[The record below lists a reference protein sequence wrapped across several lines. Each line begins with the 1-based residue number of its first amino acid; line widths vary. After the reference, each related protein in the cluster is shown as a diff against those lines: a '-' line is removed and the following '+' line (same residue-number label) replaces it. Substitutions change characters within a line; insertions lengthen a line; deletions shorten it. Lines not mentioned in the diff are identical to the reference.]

1 MVGLLSIG
9 VHRKISVQ
17 HMIDALNFVQNQAGV
32 IPDKVQLDNS
42 QDSIQ
47 ITDVVARVRA
57 IHRAF
62 EAKG

>member
-1 MVGLLSIG
+1 MSIG